1 MFAINF
7 MGFNENF
14 IGFNE
19 DTLIHIYIY
28 IIYYIYIYLMNYEAY
43 HGYFGMELKPLDI
56 QVNVAWKNVR
66 MTPGF

>member
-1 MFAINF
+1 

-28 IIYYIYIYLMNYEAY
+28 YIYIDLYIIYIYLMNYEAY
-43 HGYFGMELKPLDI
+43 HGYFGMELKLLDI
-56 QVNVAWKNVR
+56 QVNVAWKNDR